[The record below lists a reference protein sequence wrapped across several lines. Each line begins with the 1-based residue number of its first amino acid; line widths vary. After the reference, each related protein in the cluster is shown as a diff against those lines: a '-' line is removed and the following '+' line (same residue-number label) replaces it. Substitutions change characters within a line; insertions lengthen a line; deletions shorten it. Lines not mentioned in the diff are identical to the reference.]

1 MVNKLVFNKKWY
13 ESKTVWAAGAALVIA
28 VLTAM
33 FGETSPVVA
42 VVIAALSA
50 LGIYS
55 RVTATA
61 KLQ

>member
-1 MVNKLVFNKKWY
+1 MTKLIFNKKWY
-13 ESKTVWAAGAALVIA
+13 ESKTVWAATAGLVVA

-33 FGETSPVVA
+33 FGETSPVTA

-50 LGIYS
+50 LGIYG